1 MTAGRRLAHLLALL
15 PLLLVQA
22 CAPAV
27 PPAAVSQARGAAE
40 TGVYRN
46 LFREWRPELTDAQ
59 VEAKVQSYWS
69 ALFEGGEEQRV
80 YYPGTPN
87 ANGATGYILDVG
99 NDDVRSE
106 GMSYGMMIAVQMGRK
121 DVFDALW
128 NWAYSHMRYA
138 SGPRAG
144 YFRWQCART
153 GCPRDAVAASDGEEY
168 LATALFFAAGR
179 WGNGEGVWDY
189 ERQANAILDA
199 MLHKEEMN
207 GGVVEDVR
215 NMFNREQRQ
224 VVFVPNGRFAEFS
237 DPSYHLPAFYEIW
250 ARRAAGW
257 KGRQA
262 EDRAFWREAAR
273 VSRDYL
279 EKSAHPE
286 TGLTPDYAE
295 FDGRP
300 K

>member
-1 MTAGRRLAHLLALL
+1 
-15 PLLLVQA
+15 
-22 CAPAV
+22 
-27 PPAAVSQARGAAE
+27 
-40 TGVYRN
+40 
-46 LFREWRPELTDAQ
+46 
-59 VEAKVQSYWS
+59 
-69 ALFEGGEEQRV
+69 
-80 YYPGTPN
+80 
-87 ANGATGYILDVG
+87 
-99 NDDVRSE
+99 
-106 GMSYGMMIAVQMGRK
+106 
-121 DVFDALW
+121 
-128 NWAYSHMRYA
+128 
-138 SGPRAG
+138 
-144 YFRWQCART
+144 
-153 GCPRDAVAASDGEEY
+153 
-168 LATALFFAAGR
+168 
-179 WGNGEGVWDY
+179 
-189 ERQANAILDA
+189 
-199 MLHKEEMN
+199 
-207 GGVVEDVR
+207 
-215 NMFNREQRQ
+215 MFNREQRQ